1 MAAVYTTMQQHP
13 TCCTNSAVASTSA
26 RLYAIVDTVI
36 AAVSI
41 FILHL
46 GGLLIL
52 QS

>member
-1 MAAVYTTMQQHP
+1 MAAVFTTMQQHP
-13 TCCTNSAVASTSA
+13 NCCTNSAVASTSA

-41 FILHL
+41 IIIRLVHL
-46 GGLLIL
+46 LVL